1 MYECCRCVSGATR
14 LEDVTYS
21 GSVVQVEMSLLERL
35 AVVTLG
41 VRQTEKSL
49 LQEVAG
55 KVSKAES
62 SSSRKRTLLRSRKQ
76 R

>member
-1 MYECCRCVSGATR
+1 MYECCRCVSGVTQ

-35 AVVTLG
+35 AVITLG
-41 VRQTEKSL
+41 VRQTEESL

-55 KVSKAES
+55 KISKTES
-62 SSSRKRTLLRSRKQ
+62 SSRR
-76 R
+76 